1 MPRAKHLTP
10 PLREALAALEDL
22 PKEALRDRWAELFGS
37 EPPKR
42 TSHDLLRRWI
52 AHRLQE
58 MTLGGL
64 TATSRRRL
72 LKLAGQIETGLEM
85 PLPTVRRANSGTRLF
100 REWRGEMHRVTV
112 LEDGF
117 EYRDRHYRSLSVIAR
132 EITGTRWSGP
142 RFFGLREA
150 PQARGPDHAG

>member
-1 MPRAKHLTP
+1 MP
-10 PLREALAALEDL
+10 PLTDALSELEDL
-22 PKEALRDRWAELFGS
+22 SKEELRDRWAELYGG

-42 TSHDLLRRWI
+42 ISRDLLVRCI
-52 AHRLQE
+52 AYRLQE
-58 MTLGGL
+58 TALGEL
-64 TATSRRRL
+64 RTATRKRL
-72 LKLAGQIETGLEM
+72 LKLAGQIETGLEV
-85 PLPTVRRANSGTRLF
+85 PLPTVRRATSGTRLF

-150 PQARGPDHAG
+150 PPSRGPDYAD